1 MEEGNNAD
9 EWAPKF
15 GMAELKPN
23 ITNWIQEGI
32 AAISTPDMK
41 TSIKKAFN
49 TDGRFV
55 EIRSRAASHQ
65 QIQHELILFEEPETI
80 EEISSGGDLVKAS
93 FGEPDSDLTN

>member
-23 ITNWIQEGI
+23 ITNWIQDGI

-41 TSIKKAFN
+41 TSI
-49 TDGRFV
+49 
-55 EIRSRAASHQ
+55 
-65 QIQHELILFEEPETI
+65 
-80 EEISSGGDLVKAS
+80 S
-93 FGEPDSDLTN
+93 FQY